1 MTVYFTK
8 EQPKLTEAVY
18 LRMNETQ
25 KKTIAR
31 EAKLARLKPSEWM
44 RMKLF
49 NEHPHQH

>member
-31 EAKLARLKPSEWM
+31 EAKAARL
-44 RMKLF
+44 RAF
-49 NEHPHQH
+49 GVDANEAV